1 VFFSRKQKALEAL
14 ITQYLERVNDCLD
27 RVEACLAS
35 ALARDSY
42 DTVVAK
48 AQATHRAESQAD
60 DTRQEAAI
68 LLYGKALFPESRGDI
83 LQLLEGTDKIANA
96 ADSVARRIRYERI
109 QVPAQ
114 LGNDFRELLSR
125 SCDCSRELLKAVNML
140 FDDYNSAVHLADRVN
155 ELESRTDELE
165 YQILD
170 AIFTSGLSSGE
181 KILLRDFAAKISDI
195 ADRAENA
202 ADHVRIVAIK
212 RKV

>member
-1 VFFSRKQKALEAL
+1 VFFSRKQKVLEELVAK
-14 ITQYLERVNDCLD
+14 YLERVNDCLD
-27 RVEACLAS
+27 RVEECLAS
-35 ALARDSY
+35 ALDREPF

-83 LQLLEGTDKIANA
+83 LTLLEGTDRIANA

-109 QVPAQ
+109 QVPAE
-114 LGNDFRELLSR
+114 LGNAFRELLGRAS
-125 SCDCSRELLKAVNML
+125 DCSRELLKAVKML
-140 FDDYNSAVHLADRVN
+140 FEDYNSAVHLADRVSD
-155 ELESRTDELE
+155 LESRTDELE